1 MTQRQTNRS
10 RVLRRV
16 GAAVAATI
24 AVSTVAATAGVSA
37 QATSAVKTGGTLK
50 VAIRDTLP
58 KFCTGDNAAGSAL
71 GAFRTIYETLFEK
84 TAGGDLVGLLADEKS
99 VTISSDLKTWS
110 FKLRKNGTDFIKF
123 HDGTNLDADAVAY
136 NINAARGALTAPWVS
151 AGYRGG
157 QSVNALLAAGKV
169 LPTHVLGT
177 SVTFQANILNAAGT
191 VGGDTVTITLD
202 RPQNDLT
209 STLYASGRFFMRSK
223 RQIASWPAIP
233 TVAAPDMPMGPS
245 NPMGNGNGFGAGG
258 YCGTFPIGTGPFKVA
273 NNYTHN
279 PDALTVTKNADYWR
293 KDSKG
298 VQLPYLDGIEFKNI
312 KDGNSA
318 KNALLS
324 GGYHI
329 SQMSGATDGTF
340 IKALRLKKTKV
351 TEFKTPYE
359 YYPSIWLNQVIEPAF
374 TKLSCRQAVAY
385 GLDRKTYVKVRG
397 GNEQRAPKSLVGPTS
412 VMYTTKGFLQYNL
425 TKAKAAFK
433 QCLTDSGKTSIDIA
447 LPADKTN
454 ASLLNSKEV
463 ARQLK
468 RVGFNATVAT
478 QQDSTEIIS
487 TAFNAGNNN
496 QYKMINILLLE
507 GTDVGFNL
515 PFLITNGFDAGSTNN
530 LKPLYGPTGAVAK
543 LGGILSLNRHSDT
556 KVDDL
561 LWAGRAVAPKSNG
574 QVNMSTAG
582 KKFKEAT
589 AYIQSQSIMTSIA
602 HQYVSIFTTKKVGG
616 VGTLKTPG
624 GKTPRVVTNWGIQY
638 TGLYLK

>member
-24 AVSTVAATAGVSA
+24 AVSTVAATAGVNA

-84 TAGGDLVGLLADEKS
+84 TAGGDLVGVLAKNATPS
-99 VTISSDLKTWS
+99 ADLKTWTIEI
-110 FKLRKNGTDFIKF
+110 RKNGNEFIKF

-136 NINAARGALTAPWVS
+136 NMNASRGFLTAAWVS
-151 AGYRGG
+151 PAFRAPG
-157 QSVNALLAAGKV
+157 QSAGAAMLAGKA

-177 SVTFQANILNAAGT
+177 SVTFQGNILSVTGA
-191 VGGDTVTITLD
+191 VGGTEVVVTLD

-209 STLYASGRFFMRSK
+209 STLYASGRFFIRSK
-223 RQIASWPAIP
+223 RQIASWPAISA
-233 TVAAPDMPMGPS
+233 VSAPDMPMGPS

-273 NNYTHN
+273 SNYTWN
-279 PDALTVTKNADYWR
+279 PDALNVVKNADYWR
-293 KDSKG
+293 SDSSG
-298 VQLPYLDGIEFKNI
+298 VKLPYLNAIEFKNI

-318 KNALLS
+318 KNAVLT
-324 GGYHI
+324 GGYHVT
-329 SQMSGATDGTF
+329 QMGGATDGTF
-340 IKALRLKKTKV
+340 IKALRLKRSKV

-359 YYPSIWLNQVIEPAF
+359 YYPSLWLNQVLEPAF
-374 TKLSCRQAVAY
+374 KQIECREAVAL
-385 GLDRKTYVKVRG
+385 GINRARYVKVRG
-397 GNEQRAPKSLVGPTS
+397 GNEMRAAKSIVGSTS

-425 TKAKAAFK
+425 TKAKAKFK
-433 QCLTDSGKTSIDIA
+433 ECLTKAGVAQIEIA

-454 ASLLNSKEV
+454 ASLLNSREL
-463 ARQLK
+463 AQQLTK
-468 RVGFNATVAT
+468 VGFKATVAT
-478 QQDSTEIIS
+478 QQDSTDIIAQ
-487 TAFNAGNNN
+487 AFNAGSGN

-515 PFLITNGFDAGSTNN
+515 PFLVANAYDSGSTNP
-530 LKPLYGPTGAVAK
+530 LKALYGSTGAVAK
-543 LGGILSLNRHSDT
+543 LGGILNLARHEDA
-556 KVDDL
+556 KVAEL
-561 LWAGRAVAPKSNG
+561 MWAGRAVQPKKNG
-574 QVNMSTAG
+574 QLDMKAAG
-582 KKFKEAT
+582 PLFKKGTE
-589 AYIQSQSIMTSIA
+589 YIQSQSLITSVS
-602 HQYVSIFTTKKVGG
+602 HQYVSIFTTKAVGG
-616 VGTLKTPG
+616 VGKLRTPG
-624 GKTPRVVTNWGIQY
+624 GKTPRIVTNWGIQY